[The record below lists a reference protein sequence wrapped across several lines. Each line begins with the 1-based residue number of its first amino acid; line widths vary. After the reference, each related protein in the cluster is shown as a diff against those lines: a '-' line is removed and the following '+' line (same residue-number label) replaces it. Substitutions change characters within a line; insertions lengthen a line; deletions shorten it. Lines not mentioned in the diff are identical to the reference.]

1 MVHGL
6 DIVFHMDAIT
16 VIIFI
21 IFTCFIAIFCASITS
36 NGRSGSSGLGL
47 GSGIPGDRGGGDCL
61 VGGSGHRGSHRG
73 VLLRERSSIQGQRA
87 SRQQTILVVRIRES
101 RGHQRRDCDE
111 GCGDHP
117 QQEGTV
123 VDRCLPLTHLVCPLH
138 GKPFAIA
145 VALCHPSLWRPYFYV
160 PSPLPCPTGLP
171 CAIRSEQGPESYFD
185 YWHLTLAA
193 GILSP
198 RPEL

>member
-61 VGGSGHRGSHRG
+61 VGGSGHRSSHRG

-138 GKPFAIA
+138 GKPFAIV
-145 VALCHPSLWRPYFYV
+145 VAFCHPSFYGDRTFTYRHR
-160 PSPLPCPTGLP
+160 SPALPACLVQYGSNRGQSPT
-171 CAIRSEQGPESYFD
+171 S
-185 YWHLTLAA
+185 TT
-193 GILSP
+193 GISP
-198 RPEL
+198 WQQAY